1 MLYGP
6 TSFTNVKLNT
16 EVKKKKNLV
25 IGVLF
30 FWKFFFY
37 GFVLIFIQTEFLICF
52 GCV

>member
-16 EVKKKKNLV
+16 EVKKKKPCNWGLIFLEV
-25 IGVLF
+25 
-30 FWKFFFY
+30 FFY